1 MFDMMPIN
9 MPQTLIIADLHLTQV
24 EIDKIELFDQFCTE
38 YASQVDQLFILG
50 DLFNTWIGDDISLNT
65 YQSIATILN
74 KLTKTTQVF
83 IMAGNRDFLLSNSF
97 EKETGC
103 KLIKEPHFLNHNEK
117 NYILIHGDSLCTDD
131 VDYQKLKKVLRNSII
146 QFIFLHLPKNL
157 RLKLTGQLR
166 KKSIEAQSYKSEK
179 IMDVNQLAVDELM
192 TNYSD
197 TDLIHGH
204 THRQNT
210 HKMDRYTRYVLGDW
224 KNNQGN
230 AIKLGE
236 SLDWLEI
243 N

>member
-1 MFDMMPIN
+1 MQ
-9 MPQTLIIADLHLTQV
+9 QTLIIADLHLTQV
-24 EIDKIELFDQFCTE
+24 ENDKVELFGQFCTD
-38 YASQVDQLFILG
+38 YASQMDQLFILG

-65 YQSIATILN
+65 YQSIITILN

-83 IMAGNRDFLLSNSF
+83 VMAGNRYFLLSNTF

-103 KLIKEPHFLNHNEK
+103 KLIKEPYLLNHDGK
-117 NYILIHGDSLCTDD
+117 KYLLMHGDNLCTDD
-131 VDYQKLKKVLRNSII
+131 VDYQKLKKVLRNPII
-146 QFIFLHLPKNL
+146 QFIFLHLSKNL

-166 KKSIEAQSYKSEK
+166 KKSIEAQSYKSVK
-179 IMDVNQLAVDELM
+179 IMDVNQSDVDELM
-192 TNYSD
+192 SKYPN

-204 THRQNT
+204 THRQYT
-210 HKMDRYTRYVLGDW
+210 HRMQHYTRYVLGDW

-236 SLDWLEI
+236 SLEWLEI

>member
-1 MFDMMPIN
+1 
-9 MPQTLIIADLHLTQV
+9 MPQKLIIADLHLTQV
-24 EIDKIELFDQFCTE
+24 EINKIELFNKFCSK
-38 YASQVDQLFILG
+38 YASQVGQLFILG
-50 DLFNTWIGDDISLNT
+50 DLFNTWIGDDISLNN
-65 YQSIATILN
+65 YRSIVTILN

-83 IMAGNRDFLLSNSF
+83 VMAGNRDFLLSNSF

-103 KLIKEPHFLNHNEK
+103 KLIKEPYLLNHNEK
-117 NYILIHGDSLCTDD
+117 NYLLIHGDNLCTDD
-131 VDYQKLKKVLRNSII
+131 VDYQKLKKVLRNPII
-146 QFIFLHLPKNL
+146 QFVFLHLPKNL

-192 TNYSD
+192 TNYSGA
-197 TDLIHGH
+197 DLIHGH

-210 HKMDRYTRYVLGDW
+210 HKMEYYTRYVLGDW

-236 SLDWLEI
+236 SLEWLEI